1 MTQIAM
7 RAYGATRAAMDPRLQ
22 EADVFRRV
30 TGTLRAAMAG
40 DGAEMRRM
48 RAIAD
53 NRRLWL
59 AVESALSH
67 PANALPDQLR
77 ANLISLGRAVRR
89 EMDAISPDLDFLI
102 DVNEQV
108 AAGLGAR
115 G

>member
-1 MTQIAM
+1 MTAVAM
-7 RAYGATRAAMDPRLQ
+7 RAYGAARAAMDPRLQ

-30 TGTLRAAMAG
+30 TGSLRAALA
-40 DGAEMRRM
+40 GAEQDMRRV

-59 AVESALSH
+59 AVESALGH
-67 PANALPDQLR
+67 PANAMPDRLR
-77 ANLISLGRAVRR
+77 ADIISLGRAVRR
-89 EMDAISPDLDFLI
+89 EMDQATPDFDFLI

-108 AAGLGAR
+108 AAGLGGA

>member
-1 MTQIAM
+1 VTAIAI

-30 TGTLRAAMAG
+30 TGSLRAAASGTEG
-40 DGAEMRRM
+40 DMRRV

-59 AVESALSH
+59 AVESALGH
-67 PANALPDQLR
+67 PANALPERLR
-77 ANLISLGRAVRR
+77 ADLISLGRAVRR
-89 EMDAISPDLDFLI
+89 EMDEPAPDFGFLI

-108 AAGLGAR
+108 AAGLG
-115 G
+115 GPG

>member
-1 MTQIAM
+1 MAM
-7 RAYGATRAAMDPRLQ
+7 RAYGATRAAMDPRVQ

-30 TGTLRAAMAG
+30 TGSLRAAAG
-40 DGAEMRRM
+40 VAEDDMRRV

-59 AVESALSH
+59 AVESAAGH
-67 PANALPDQLR
+67 PGNALPERLR
-77 ANLISLGRAVRR
+77 ADLVSLGRAVRR
-89 EMDAISPDLDFLI
+89 EMDLAAPDLGFLI

-108 AAGLGAR
+108 AAGLGGA

>member
-30 TGTLRAAMAG
+30 TGTLRAAAMGEAG
-40 DGAEMRRM
+40 DMRRV

-77 ANLISLGRAVRR
+77 AGLISLGRAVRR
-89 EMDAISPDLDFLI
+89 EMDTPAPDLGFLI

-108 AAGLGAR
+108 AAGLGA
-115 G
+115 GG